1 MKKIWMRTAI
11 ISSFILGSG
20 INLGLI
26 SSNNFST
33 SKTIQVKAD
42 TVHNYVSYVSCEWDE
57 EEKCVKKINKEV
69 YATRINSQEYLG
81 DGEWYYW
88 GEGSTAPALMG
99 IHGEAN
105 IIINDGHMW
114 RLTTGIR
121 VPEGATLNIYGGPEG
136 TGVISAGPHPY
147 YGAAIGGQY
156 DEDKKSGTI
165 NIHGCTIYA
174 YGGDNAAGIG
184 GSEGCNSGDITI
196 YDGDIHVNGSYNGD
210 DGAGIGGGENGS
222 ATNITIYGGYVSAT
236 GGKNA
241 AGIGGGYKG
250 NSGNIR
256 IYGGTI
262 YGDGLEDGAGIGSG
276 EDGRFE
282 NIEIHGGSIQAVGGK
297 YAAAIGSG
305 DFDSATANG
314 TITITG
320 GEISA
325 FGGVD
330 AAGIG
335 GGQYGY
341 GTINISG
348 GTIKRAVGGTD
359 YTEVAWET
367 VVTGGAGIGG
377 GYGAPGG
384 TINIS
389 GGTIES
395 AEGGY
400 GGAGIGSGKR
410 KADNDGGTIINIS
423 GSANITAVGGE
434 DAAGIGG
441 GHCEEYPTI
450 NISGGIINATGGASG
465 AGIGGG
471 KGAAGNITISG
482 GNITATAGTDSDGIG
497 CGKSGYGH
505 VTATVRLRYD
515 DPKKPF
521 SVFSNSFYNSTYTS
535 LIMENPFIDANNVV
549 RYGAGTYT
557 KTALN
562 PLANITLTP
571 EIRPILTLDP
581 GCGIGD
587 ISSEAVDYG
596 LVYTLPSSDTFPP
609 ETSACTFKNWQI
621 TTSDN
626 VFTRNP
632 GETITITKDTYI
644 TATWTWDQS
653 ELFNY
658 VDKFLEVVSCE
669 SSNEPTFDEG
679 WSWERLKNEYDAL
692 SSHSKYALKNAPA
705 NENGDSV
712 ERTVKIYDYIVGK
725 FYKNGINLSYI
736 DFFDRNPETVTVYS
750 ITYNLNGGI
759 VSTPNPTSYDYAT
772 ETFTLNNPTKHGC
785 EFEGWY
791 EDDIT
796 NCSKEVTITKG
807 VTTGDKVFNAKW
819 KLNEDLQEII
829 NMIDDIGEVSYPDSK
844 DKIIAARN
852 AYDLLLEDDKS
863 LITNYS
869 TLEAA
874 EARYSELVNKK
885 AQADELIALIEA
897 VGDEVSYPDSKEAI
911 QKVLD
916 FYDDLD
922 QETLAFVGQPT
933 LSSFG
938 YKVYLFRNLREAA
951 MDNAYAKISEI
962 GEVSINSG
970 EAIEA
975 AREACDALDSEDKLS
990 VPNYETL
997 LAAEARYAELVYEQV
1012 EEFAKNFNDAMEEVC
1027 VYNNKDIAPS
1037 SALVSAWGEQVKA
1050 FDELPEQV
1058 QNILKAA
1065 TTHDTNNENA
1075 EFVEKYEYIVG
1086 KYGNLLGEGYNFLE
1100 KDIQSSTLYNGGL
1113 NAMDVAD
1120 NTTMIIVIAIAA
1132 VSALAF
1138 TTLLVFKK
1146 RKQK

>member
-1 MKKIWMRTAI
+1 
-11 ISSFILGSG
+11 
-20 INLGLI
+20 
-26 SSNNFST
+26 
-33 SKTIQVKAD
+33 
-42 TVHNYVSYVSCEWDE
+42 
-57 EEKCVKKINKEV
+57 
-69 YATRINSQEYLG
+69 
-81 DGEWYYW
+81 
-88 GEGSTAPALMG
+88 
-99 IHGEAN
+99 
-105 IIINDGHMW
+105 
-114 RLTTGIR
+114 
-121 VPEGATLNIYGGPEG
+121 
-136 TGVISAGPHPY
+136 
-147 YGAAIGGQY
+147 
-156 DEDKKSGTI
+156 
-165 NIHGCTIYA
+165 
-174 YGGDNAAGIG
+174 
-184 GSEGCNSGDITI
+184 
-196 YDGDIHVNGSYNGD
+196 
-210 DGAGIGGGENGS
+210 
-222 ATNITIYGGYVSAT
+222 
-236 GGKNA
+236 
-241 AGIGGGYKG
+241 
-250 NSGNIR
+250 
-256 IYGGTI
+256 
-262 YGDGLEDGAGIGSG
+262 
-276 EDGRFE
+276 
-282 NIEIHGGSIQAVGGK
+282 
-297 YAAAIGSG
+297 
-305 DFDSATANG
+305 
-314 TITITG
+314 
-320 GEISA
+320 
-325 FGGVD
+325 
-330 AAGIG
+330 
-335 GGQYGY
+335 
-341 GTINISG
+341 
-348 GTIKRAVGGTD
+348 
-359 YTEVAWET
+359 
-367 VVTGGAGIGG
+367 
-377 GYGAPGG
+377 
-384 TINIS
+384 
-389 GGTIES
+389 
-395 AEGGY
+395 
-400 GGAGIGSGKR
+400 
-410 KADNDGGTIINIS
+410 
-423 GSANITAVGGE
+423 
-434 DAAGIGG
+434 
-441 GHCEEYPTI
+441 
-450 NISGGIINATGGASG
+450 
-465 AGIGGG
+465 
-471 KGAAGNITISG
+471 
-482 GNITATAGTDSDGIG
+482 
-497 CGKSGYGH
+497 
-505 VTATVRLRYD
+505 
-515 DPKKPF
+515 
-521 SVFSNSFYNSTYTS
+521 
-535 LIMENPFIDANNVV
+535 MENPFIDAANIV
-549 RYGAGTYT
+549 RYGVGTYT

-562 PLANITLTP
+562 PFANITLTP

-609 ETSACTFKNWQI
+609 ETSACTFNNWQI

-658 VDKFLEVVSCE
+658 ADKFLEVVSCY

-819 KLNEDLQEII
+819 KLNENLQEII
-829 NMIDDIGEVSYPDSK
+829 NMIDDIGEVSYPDSE

-852 AYDLLLEDDKS
+852 AYDLLLEDDKT

-938 YKVYLFRNLREAA
+938 YKVYLFRNLREDA

-962 GEVSINSG
+962 GEVNINSG

-1027 VYNNKDIAPS
+1027 VYNNKDITPS
-1037 SALVSAWGEQVKA
+1037 SALVSAWGEQVEA
-1050 FDELPEQV
+1050 FGELPEQV

-1065 TTHDTNNENA
+1065 TTHDTNNEIA
-1075 EFVEKYEYIVG
+1075 EFVEKYEYIAG
-1086 KYGNLLGEGYNFLE
+1086 KYGDLLGEGYNFLE

-1113 NAMDVAD
+1113 NAMDAAD
-1120 NTTMIIVIAIAA
+1120 NNTMIIVIAIAA

>member
-1 MKKIWMRTAI
+1 MRTAI

-26 SSNNFST
+26 SANNFST

-42 TVHNYVSYVSCEWDE
+42 TVHNYVSYVYCEWDE
-57 EEKCVKKINKEV
+57 EEKCVKKRNDEV

-156 DEDKKSGTI
+156 GDDKKSGTI

-196 YDGDIHVNGSYNGD
+196 YDGDIHVNGSYNGE

-609 ETSACTFKNWQI
+609 ETSACTFNNWQI

-658 VDKFLEVVSCE
+658 ADKFLEVVSCD

-829 NMIDDIGEVSYPDSK
+829 NMIDDIGEVSYPDSE

-852 AYDLLLEDDKS
+852 AYDLLSEDDKS

-962 GEVSINSG
+962 GEVNINSG

-1027 VYNNKDIAPS
+1027 VYNNKDITPS
-1037 SALVSAWGEQVKA
+1037 EALVSAWGEQVKA

-1065 TTHDTNNENA
+1065 TTHDTNNEIA
-1075 EFVEKYEYIVG
+1075 EFVEKYEYIAG
-1086 KYGNLLGEGYNFLE
+1086 KYGDLLGEGYNFLE

-1113 NAMDVAD
+1113 SAMDAAD
-1120 NTTMIIVIAIAA
+1120 NATMIIVVAA

>member
-156 DEDKKSGTI
+156 GDDKKSGTI

-819 KLNEDLQEII
+819 KLNENLQEII

>member
-1 MKKIWMRTAI
+1 MKKIWMRIAI

-26 SSNNFST
+26 SSDIFST

-42 TVHNYVSYVSCEWDE
+42 TVHNYVSYVYCEWDE
-57 EEKCVKKINKEV
+57 EEKCVKKRNDEV

-156 DEDKKSGTI
+156 GDDKKSGTI

-184 GSEGCNSGDITI
+184 GSEGCDSGDITI

-320 GEISA
+320 G
-325 FGGVD
+325 
-330 AAGIG
+330 
-335 GGQYGY
+335 
-341 GTINISG
+341 ISG

-497 CGKSGYGH
+497 CGKSGYGSH
-505 VTATVRLRYD
+505 TATIRLRYD

-609 ETSACTFKNWQI
+609 ETSACTFNNWQI

-658 VDKFLEVVSCE
+658 VDKFLEVVSCV

-712 ERTVKIYDYIVGK
+712 EKTVKIYDYIVGK

-819 KLNEDLQEII
+819 KLNENLQEII

-885 AQADELIALIEA
+885 AQADKLIALIEA

-938 YKVYLFRNLREAA
+938 YKVYLFRNLREDA

-1027 VYNNKDIAPS
+1027 VYNNKDITPS
-1037 SALVSAWGEQVKA
+1037 EALVSAWGEQVKA

-1065 TTHDTNNENA
+1065 TTHDTNNEIA